1 MPFLS
6 RYRPF
11 IVVASLYLLLMQL
24 GFVVLALPGS
34 LAGNADFRSFYAAG
48 HLVRDG
54 RRAQLYDSE
63 LAHSAEIQYVGYAG
77 PILPFIHPSYEAA
90 LFALLSFFPY
100 KTSFCLFFAIN
111 LALLALAFRLL
122 SPPFAWLREAWPL
135 LPAIAVAAFLPVGVC
150 LIHGQDSILLLAIL
164 AGAYALDHRRR
175 EFAAGLLLGLGLF
188 RFQLLLPL
196 LLLLVFS
203 RKWKFLYGF
212 AASAVA
218 VVAAC
223 VLVSGPEIFVAY
235 PKALL
240 AISGGLQTGAQKIAV
255 SVWPETMP
263 NLRGLFYLAFAGRI
277 PHSALQIATL
287 LSSLALLVWAACKR
301 LPMEL
306 AVMVA
311 ILVSYHG
318 GMHDSVLFLLPM
330 LKLPLPPRFP
340 AQVSLLVW
348 FLLLSGATLATVFH
362 LPHASVALLYF
373 PFLFLFATGLKNS
386 SSTPAMQER
395 MALSS

>member
-255 SVWPETMP
+255 SVWPETM
-263 NLRGLFYLAFAGRI
+263 
-277 PHSALQIATL
+277 Q
-287 LSSLALLVWAACKR
+287 SSRPV
-301 LPMEL
+301 
-306 AVMVA
+306 
-311 ILVSYHG
+311 
-318 GMHDSVLFLLPM
+318 
-330 LKLPLPPRFP
+330 
-340 AQVSLLVW
+340 
-348 FLLLSGATLATVFH
+348 LSGICRTHSPLR
-362 LPHASVALLYF
+362 PPDRHASLF
-373 PFLFLFATGLKNS
+373 PRAARLGRVQAPANGARGNGRHPCQLPRRDARFRAFSFAHVEAS
-386 SSTPAMQER
+386 AAPAP
-395 MALSS
+395 